1 MKKIFFLLGA
11 AMSIASCTTIIK
23 TSATADMPTSLYS
36 ATVASLKVVTPDRIT
51 YTMDPVEKP
60 IRRGGLSN
68 VKRAAENEALTAN
81 GNADVLIEPEYI
93 IYKRKGLFG
102 SKITKITVTGR
113 PAKYTD
119 FHSLNDS
126 VWCNPIFRAKHSN
139 AVKRGGGL
147 FGKVLG
153 K

>member
-11 AMSIASCTTIIK
+11 AMSIASCTTITK

-36 ATVASLKVVTPDRIT
+36 ATVASLKVAPERIT
-51 YTMDPVEKP
+51 YTMQPSRS

-68 VKRAAENEALTAN
+68 IKRAVENEALTQN
-81 GNADVLIEPEYI
+81 GNADVLVEPEYI
-93 IYKRKGLFG
+93 ISKRKGLFG
-102 SKITKITVTGR
+102 SKVTSITVTGR